1 LRHPIPTPLSMLLF
15 SLLLLCF
22 FSAYSSE
29 QLFGIV
35 TKVADGDTVT
45 LNAEGTI
52 HKIRLS
58 EIDTPE
64 RNQPYGLTTR
74 AVLSSLL
81 LGKQVEVKIVKNSDR
96 YGRVIGRIFI
106 DEEDVSAYMIEMGH
120 AMVYRRYIMD
130 DSLLKLEKS
139 AKKNNLGLWKL
150 AEEDRVPPWVWRK
163 QKRKKDLRAK

>member
-1 LRHPIPTPLSMLLF
+1 
-15 SLLLLCF
+15 
-22 FSAYSSE
+22 
-29 QLFGIV
+29 
-35 TKVADGDTVT
+35 VADGDTVT

-52 HKIRLS
+52 HKLRLS
-58 EIDTPE
+58 EIDAPE
-64 RNQPYGLTTR
+64 SNQLYGLTAR

-81 LGKQVEVKIVKNSDR
+81 LGKQVEVKIVKKSDR

-106 DEEDVSAYMIEMGH
+106 DEKDVSAYMIEMGH
-120 AMVYRRYIMD
+120 AMVYRRYITD

>member
-1 LRHPIPTPLSMLLF
+1 MY
-15 SLLLLCF
+15 
-22 FSAYSSE
+22 ANE

-35 TKVADGDTVT
+35 TKVTDGDTVT
-45 LNAEGTI
+45 LSAEGTI

-58 EIDTPE
+58 EIDAPE
-64 RNQPYGLTTR
+64 RNQSYGLTAR

-81 LGKQVEVKIVKNSDR
+81 LGKQVEVKIVKKSDR

-106 DEEDVSAYMIEMGH
+106 DDKDVSAYMVEMGH
-120 AMVYRRYIMD
+120 AMVYRRYITD